1 MSGKKT
7 YSLYTAT
14 MIVVA
19 NMIGI
24 GVFTSLAYQ
33 AADIPSGFAII
44 VLWVIGGIAALTG
57 ALCYAE
63 IGALFPRSGGE
74 YHYLSKIYHP
84 SLGFMSGW
92 ISATVGFAAPV
103 ALAAIALGNY
113 TGFVVLRY
121 VPEEWT
127 EFMMKLTGLPL
138 PRLNLLFSKY
148 VAAFIILIVS
158 LVHSLSI
165 RGGSRFQNIFTTL
178 KLVMIVVIIISGLVA
193 GNSGDFNFSPT
204 SEAWGAITSPVFAIS
219 FFFVSLAYSG
229 WNASAYIASEI
240 ENPKRNLPRSLFMGT
255 AIVTILYVAINFVFM
270 YVTPK
275 AQMMGPDGPVNEI
288 AGVAAQNIFGNAGGQ
303 IMSGIIAVLLI
314 STVSSM
320 VVAGPRVTHSMG
332 EDYRILKFLSRKN
345 GYGIPALA
353 IWIQAIVSWIFIFT
367 ATFQQVITYVS
378 FTLTVFTFLTVLG
391 VFVMRI
397 REPKAERSFKVWG
410 YPVTP
415 IIFLAISLWLIYFG
429 FKKAPIESLAGLGT
443 AIAGLIIYFIDKAV
457 GKPKPTQ

>member
-1 MSGKKT
+1 
-7 YSLYTAT
+7 

-44 VLWVIGGIAALTG
+44 ILWVIGGIAALTG

-127 EFMMKLTGLPL
+127 EFMMKLTDLPL

-165 RGGSRFQNIFTTL
+165 RGGSRFQNVFTTL
-178 KLVMIVVIIISGLVA
+178 KLVMIVVIIISG
-193 GNSGDFNFSPT
+193 
-204 SEAWGAITSPVFAIS
+204 
-219 FFFVSLAYSG
+219 
-229 WNASAYIASEI
+229 
-240 ENPKRNLPRSLFMGT
+240 
-255 AIVTILYVAINFVFM
+255 
-270 YVTPK
+270 
-275 AQMMGPDGPVNEI
+275 
-288 AGVAAQNIFGNAGGQ
+288 
-303 IMSGIIAVLLI
+303 
-314 STVSSM
+314 
-320 VVAGPRVTHSMG
+320 
-332 EDYRILKFLSRKN
+332 
-345 GYGIPALA
+345 
-353 IWIQAIVSWIFIFT
+353 
-367 ATFQQVITYVS
+367 
-378 FTLTVFTFLTVLG
+378 
-391 VFVMRI
+391 
-397 REPKAERSFKVWG
+397 
-410 YPVTP
+410 
-415 IIFLAISLWLIYFG
+415 
-429 FKKAPIESLAGLGT
+429 
-443 AIAGLIIYFIDKAV
+443 
-457 GKPKPTQ
+457 